1 MYLSNN
7 FATNHLTVIFLSL
20 IFLGGCGGGGGSSS
34 PSPEVTAVNAPSSQ
48 PTSSQPTSTSQNW
61 NIDAAFDYGMADG
74 MFTQQITVIENG
86 QVLRSAYRDIG
97 AEEIIA
103 LEDASQTILIP
114 AFQGVRENSQVTSWS
129 VGKSILSIIAGIAQ
143 DQGFLNIDD
152 KASEYI
158 TEWANDD
165 RNEITIRHLLNMRS
179 GLQLPPENSEEGG
192 GITNFY
198 DQQQLCLDRNLTGE
212 INEIFEYNNCNS
224 QVIGEIIKRATAQ
237 NFKAYADV
245 NLFGPLGINAE
256 WWTDVRNNY
265 ITYCCVDMTQEEF
278 GRFGMMLLNKGEG
291 IVSEE
296 YINEIFT
303 PDFYNLHF
311 WFFDDTVQAIGFDGQ
326 FIVIDFNN
334 DLVILRNSLYYPLHS
349 GDYILCIGG
358 NFICGNSSTG
368 PVTLPE
374 ALLGVRSEFSMSEFL
389 RILKTP

>member
-1 MYLSNN
+1 MP
-7 FATNHLTVIFLSL
+7 TQ
-20 IFLGGCGGGGGSSS
+20 
-34 PSPEVTAVNAPSSQ
+34 PAP
-48 PTSSQPTSTSQNW
+48 TRQNW
-61 NIDAAFDYGMADG
+61 NLDAAFDYGMADG
-74 MFTQQITVIENG
+74 MFTQQITVIEDG

-114 AFQGVRENSQVTSWS
+114 TFKGVRENSQVTSWS

-143 DQGFLNIDD
+143 DQGFLEIDD

-158 TEWANDD
+158 AEWANDD

-192 GITNFY
+192 GITSFY
-198 DQQQLCLDRNLTGE
+198 DQQQLCLDRQLEGE
-212 INEIFEYNNCNS
+212 INEMFVYNNCNS
-224 QVIGEIIKRATAQ
+224 QVVGEIIKRATGQ

-256 WWTDVRNNY
+256 WWTDVRDNY

-296 YINEIFT
+296 YINEIFA
-303 PDFYNLHF
+303 PDLYNLHF
-311 WFFDDTVQAIGFDGQ
+311 WFFDDTLQAIGFDGQ
-326 FIVIDFNN
+326 FIVVDFNN
-334 DLVILRNSLYYPLHS
+334 DLIILRNSLYYPLHS
-349 GDYILCIGG
+349 GDYILCTGQA
-358 NFICGNSSTG
+358 FICDDTTG
-368 PVTLPE
+368 PITLPE

-389 RILKTP
+389 RILKAP

>member
-48 PTSSQPTSTSQNW
+48 PTSTQPTSTSQNW

>member
-34 PSPEVTAVNAPSSQ
+34 PSPEITAVNAPSSQ
-48 PTSSQPTSTSQNW
+48 PASSQPTSTSQNW

>member
-1 MYLSNN
+1 MYLNNN
-7 FATNHLTVIFLSL
+7 FATNRLAMFFLSL
-20 IFLGGCGGGGGSSS
+20 IFLSSCGGGGGGSS
-34 PSPEVTAVNAPSSQ
+34 PSPEITEVSTSSSQ
-48 PTSSQPTSTSQNW
+48 PMPTQPAPTSQNW
-61 NIDAAFDYGMADG
+61 NLDAAFDYGMADG
-74 MFTQQITVIENG
+74 MFTQQITVIEDG

-114 AFQGVRENSQVTSWS
+114 TFKGVRENSQVTSWS

-143 DQGFLNIDD
+143 DQGFLEIDD

-158 TEWANDD
+158 AEWANDD

-192 GITNFY
+192 GITSFY
-198 DQQQLCLDRNLTGE
+198 DQQQLCLDRQLEGE
-212 INEIFEYNNCNS
+212 INEMFVYNNCNS
-224 QVIGEIIKRATAQ
+224 QVVGEIIKRATGQ

-256 WWTDVRNNY
+256 WWTDVRDNY

-296 YINEIFT
+296 YINEIFA
-303 PDFYNLHF
+303 PDLYNLHF
-311 WFFDDTVQAIGFDGQ
+311 WFFDDTLQAIGFDGQ
-326 FIVIDFNN
+326 FIVVDFNN
-334 DLVILRNSLYYPLHS
+334 DLIILRNSLYYPLHS
-349 GDYILCIGG
+349 GNYILCTGQA
-358 NFICGNSSTG
+358 FICDDTTG
-368 PVTLPE
+368 PITLPE
-374 ALLGVRSEFSMSEFL
+374 ALLGVSSEFSMSEFL

>member
-7 FATNHLTVIFLSL
+7 FATNHSTIIFLSL
-20 IFLGGCGGGGGSSS
+20 IFLTGCGGGGGSSS
-34 PSPEVTAVNAPSSQ
+34 PSPEVTAVSTPSSQ
-48 PTSSQPTSTSQNW
+48 PASSQPTSTPQYW
-61 NIDAAFDYGMADG
+61 NLDAAFDYGMADG

-86 QVLRSAYRDIG
+86 QVLISAFRDIG
-97 AEEIIA
+97 TEEIIA

-129 VGKSILSIIAGIAQ
+129 VGKSILSIIVGIAQ

-158 TEWANDD
+158 TEWVNDE

-179 GLQLPPENSEEGG
+179 GLQLPPGNSEEGG
-192 GITNFY
+192 GITSFY
-198 DQQQLCLDRNLTGE
+198 DQQQLCLDRQLAGE
-212 INEIFEYNNCNS
+212 INEMFVYNNCNS
-224 QVIGEIIKRATAQ
+224 QVVGEIVKRATGQ
-237 NFKAYADV
+237 NFKTYADV
-245 NLFGPLGINAE
+245 NLFSPLGINAE
-256 WWTDVRNNY
+256 WWTDVRDNY
-265 ITYCCVDMTQEEF
+265 LTYCCVDMTQEEF

-296 YINEIFT
+296 YINEIFSQ
-303 PDFYNLHF
+303 DFYNLHF

-326 FIVIDFNN
+326 FIVVDFNS
-334 DLVILRNSLYYPLHS
+334 DLIILRNSLYHPLHS
-349 GDYILCIGG
+349 GDYILCTARA
-358 NFICGNSSTG
+358 FVCADTTG

-374 ALLGVRSEFSMSEFL
+374 ALLGVSSEFSMSEFL